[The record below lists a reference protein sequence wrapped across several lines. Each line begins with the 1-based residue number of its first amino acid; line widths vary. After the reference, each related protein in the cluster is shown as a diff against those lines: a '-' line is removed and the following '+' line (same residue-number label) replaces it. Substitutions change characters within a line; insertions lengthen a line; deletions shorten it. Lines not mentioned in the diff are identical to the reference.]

1 MSQTTSR
8 STVVGVFRDRAKAEE
23 AVDALHRAG
32 FRDDQIGFA
41 AHEGET
47 PEGSEAIGHGTEAGE
62 GATKGV
68 VSGGII
74 GAVLG
79 ALATGLIPG
88 IGPVIAGGL
97 LAGIVGGAAVG
108 AAAGGLMGALV
119 GSMGVPEEEA
129 RYYDQEFRSG
139 RTIVTVKADGRY
151 DEAQRILRQYD
162 AYDVESRDAATAPTA
177 STTRDFATASTAGT
191 DVQSRPREVSGDATR
206 PAAGQQ
212 TLQLREEELQP
223 RKQAVETGQ
232 VTLGKEVVEQERT
245 LEVPTTREEVYV
257 ERHAVERRPSDRPV
271 GEVAD
276 QTIEV
281 PVREERVETEKQPVV
296 YEEVG
301 VTKQQVTSTQ
311 PVSDTVRREELRVQ
325 QEGDVR
331 LSGAQAGTTTTTW
344 EQAMPSYRQRWQQRY
359 GTTGR
364 WEESEPAYRYG
375 WELRQRPEYRGR
387 TWSDVESQVQR
398 DWTTRHPATPWDRA
412 RESVRE
418 AWEQATD

>member
-1 MSQTTSR
+1 
-8 STVVGVFRDRAKAEE
+8 
-23 AVDALHRAG
+23 
-32 FRDDQIGFA
+32 
-41 AHEGET
+41 
-47 PEGSEAIGHGTEAGE
+47 
-62 GATKGV
+62 
-68 VSGGII
+68 
-74 GAVLG
+74 
-79 ALATGLIPG
+79 
-88 IGPVIAGGL
+88 VIAGGL

-162 AYDVESRDAATAPTA
+162 AYDVTSQPGAATAPVGA
-177 STTRDFATASTAGT
+177 ATAAGEAPA
-191 DVQSRPREVSGDATR
+191 SRPRDLSGEATR
-206 PAAGQQ
+206 AAAGQQ
-212 TLQLREEELQP
+212 TLELREEQLQA
-223 RKQAVETGQ
+223 RKQPVETGQ
-232 VTLGKEVVEQERT
+232 VTLGKDVVEEQRT
-245 LEVPTTREEVYV
+245 MEVPTTREEVYV
-257 ERHAVERRPSDRPV
+257 ERHAVERRPADRPV
-271 GEVAD
+271 GETAE

-301 VTKQQVTSTQ
+301 VAKQQVTTTQ

-331 LSGAQAGTTTTTW
+331 VGGAEAATGW

-375 WELRQRPEYRGR
+375 WELRHRPEYRGR
-387 TWSDVESQVQR
+387 SWSEVESQVQR
-398 DWTTRHPATPWDRA
+398 DWATRNPATPWERA
-412 RESVRE
+412 RDNVRE